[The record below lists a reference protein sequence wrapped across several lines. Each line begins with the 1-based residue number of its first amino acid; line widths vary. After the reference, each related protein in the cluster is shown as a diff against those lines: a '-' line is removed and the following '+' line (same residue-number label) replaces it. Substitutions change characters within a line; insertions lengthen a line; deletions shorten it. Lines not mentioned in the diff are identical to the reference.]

1 MIERAYD
8 GSLEG
13 LFSILDEVYGAAV
26 LPGHIRRG
34 FPPGGQAAPPE
45 QPGLFGEDGA
55 PHPASRSGASLPL
68 QSADSA
74 SALTGSA
81 RDLYAVS
88 ADVFDAFVC
97 AWMSELPIEAEIVRF
112 GGKVLVAAKG
122 AAEATVGAAARKA
135 VRQAAGA
142 AAGKTA
148 PADWTGL
155 EEARLGAERA
165 ARDRGDAD
173 VRVVLG
179 AAYKVGHEIDR
190 LRGLL
195 RFSPNSDGVYIA
207 RCAPDH
213 FVLPALAAHFTRRF
227 GEQGWAII
235 DERRKLCLSRR
246 SGESPELFEF
256 SSPLVTNDDPWE
268 SLWRHY
274 HRTINNESRK
284 NPRLQRQFMPER
296 YWKYLPE
303 INTKTV

>member
-1 MIERAYD
+1 MIEYAYN

-13 LFSILDEVYGAAV
+13 LFSVLDEVCRTAI
-26 LPGHIRRG
+26 LPGRIRNIRYG
-34 FPPGGQAAPPE
+34 SALDQGD
-45 QPGLFGEDGA
+45 LFGEGGGMTPSA
-55 PHPASRSGASLPL
+55 GGGEAAGLFCAVEPA
-68 QSADSA
+68 A
-74 SALTGSA
+74 SALAGSA
-81 RDLYAVS
+81 GDLFEVS
-88 ADVFDAFVC
+88 ANAFDAFVF

-112 GGKVLVAAKG
+112 GGKVLAAAKG
-122 AAEATVGAAARKA
+122 AAD
-135 VRQAAGA
+135 AAGA
-142 AAGKTA
+142 VAGEAAA
-148 PADWTGL
+148 ADWTGL

-179 AAYKVGHEIDR
+179 AAYKVCHEIDR

-195 RFSPNSDGVYIA
+195 RFNPNKDGVYIA

-213 FVLPALAAHFTRRF
+213 FVLPGLAAHFTRRF

-235 DERRKLCLSRR
+235 DEKRKLCLSRR

-284 NPRLQRQFMPER
+284 NLRIQRQFMPER

-303 INTKTV
+303 INTKTARTV